1 MRNWHTV
8 NAALEWSYRL
18 LTKPL
23 TDFLRPLAVFD
34 GGWTEELATTLY
46 AGHAKK
52 TDSTVDLLQ
61 KLLDNS
67 MVVSRDVRGV
77 QRFRMLEPVRQFV
90 KGKLT
95 AKELA
100 EYGDKHAATFAALAE
115 ESSSELLKVDQA
127 QWLNTLQGEIDN
139 LRAAF
144 RWAVEHKDAETAL
157 RLTAYVW
164 RFFEIR
170 GYFTEGRQRAAEA
183 IGMSGAEEYPEL
195 LERALSG
202 AGWLA
207 YRQADFA
214 EAQSLIE
221 RALVLAQRIGNRAE
235 ISNALNDLGNI
246 CRIHGAYDSAR
257 EHLSRCLDMEK
268 ENPSKRMFAVVLY
281 NLGAVALDQGDLE
294 EASRKLAQSLDS
306 FRDQS
311 NTREIAFPLRS
322 LAEIAL
328 LRGDPDLARDYA
340 AESLTIRKELKDSKG
355 HADTLCS
362 MAWIEIR
369 AGNRA
374 KAREHLTESLALA
387 KAIGDRRTLSEALE
401 IAALVHSSEGD
412 HTVAVQLVAGAQH
425 VRERLG
431 FVLPPVRQKF
441 IGEIAAAA
449 KARMSESEYDGF
461 QQRGASRDRSALI
474 DLANHRADPQ

>member
-1 MRNWHTV
+1 
-8 NAALEWSYRL
+8 
-18 LTKPL
+18 
-23 TDFLRPLAVFD
+23 
-34 GGWTEELATTLY
+34 
-46 AGHAKK
+46 
-52 TDSTVDLLQ
+52 
-61 KLLDNS
+61 
-67 MVVSRDVRGV
+67 MVVSRDVKGV
-77 QRFRMLEPVRQFV
+77 QRFRLLEPVRQFV

-115 ESSSELLKVDQA
+115 KSSSELLKVDQA
-127 QWLNTLQGEIDN
+127 QWLNTLQWEIDN

-164 RFFEIR
+164 RFLEIR
-170 GYFTEGRQRAAEA
+170 GYFTEGRQRATEA
-183 IGMSGAEEYPEL
+183 IGMNGAEEYPEL

-221 RALVLAQRIGNRAE
+221 RALVLAQTIGNRAE

-246 CRIHGAYDSAR
+246 CRIHGAYDTAR
-257 EHLSRCLDMEK
+257 EHLSRCLEMEK
-268 ENPSKRMFAVVLY
+268 ENPDKRMFAVVLY

-294 EASRKLAQSLDS
+294 EASRKLA
-306 FRDQS
+306 
-311 NTREIAFPLRS
+311 
-322 LAEIAL
+322 L

-355 HADTLCS
+355 RADTLCS

-369 AGNRA
+369 AGNPA

-412 HTVAVQLVAGAQH
+412 HAVAVQLVAGARH

-431 FVLPPVRQKF
+431 FVLPPVRQTF
-441 IGEIAAAA
+441 IGEIAARA
-449 KARMSESEYDGF
+449 KARMTESEYDGL
-461 QQRGASRDRSALI
+461 QQRGALRDSNALI
-474 DLANHRADPQ
+474 DLANHRVDPQ